1 MVTLLILIHV
11 ILLITVLFLRTIGKL
26 KMNMTTIPMVL
37 FVPCWGSVSVLLENY
52 LRKTNKMG
60 TASENLEV
68 MKGSL
73 VSMEEMPSPE
83 DEEGGS
89 VPLQDALLIDNAQM
103 KRSVILNV
111 LMQDTNS
118 YVKVLNEA
126 RMNEDVE
133 VVHYATTAMMELSKE
148 YEFRLQKYA
157 AMYAEEPDNNEL
169 LVEYRNYIEQYVY
182 SGMIEGQM
190 LELHM
195 TTYRQLLNDC
205 IQRFENKE
213 DYFALLDCLFESGDI
228 AEIRSNLDILQKNY
242 PDDDKVWEYEFRLAY
257 QYRDRKEL
265 QKLINETKK
274 EGKFFSKDVRKIVS
288 FWEEKL

>member
-205 IQRFENKE
+205 IQRFEKKE